1 MSDTTEL
8 NILFTVEP
16 EPESMDV
23 ESTPVEQHADDLH
36 IDMSLGTLV
45 ELTWHAKKAYGTIR
59 WIGKLPGAQETM
71 AGLELVI

>member
-8 NILFTVEP
+8 NMLFTVEP

-23 ESTPVEQHADDLH
+23 ESTPVEQHAGDLH
-36 IDMSLGTLV
+36 TDMSLGTLV
-45 ELTWHAKKAYGTIR
+45 ELTWGATKSYGTIR
-59 WIGKLPGAQETM
+59 WIGKLPGAPETM